1 MPKISVTKENIKKIV
16 DTHDKYWEDRKPDL
30 YKFKRAYETKFWDD
44 QKNDRS
50 QIVIETADAFGYVES
65 YVNSL
70 FTRNPG
76 VIVKKGIRG
85 GGDPKKAGG
94 LANSF
99 LLSQREVIEDAAR
112 LALIYPCSF
121 LKMCPTESSDPLR
134 RINAVAV
141 PPWEI
146 ILDRQARRWDEQKY
160 VGHAYWIPLSD
171 AYEKFGA
178 KKFDAMEI
186 EEFFDDKNRREVDER
201 PEGDDLFKYIR
212 VVEIY
217 DLLNGQ
223 LYFWS
228 AQYKGGE
235 DWLDKGPC
243 PFFTSNGEPLLN
255 IIPMYFNRIPDKPLD
270 GYSAM
275 SRIYD
280 QVFETNVIRSFQANA
295 IRKASRQYLVKKG
308 ALDEEQMSQITSGI
322 DGIFIEVDD
331 DTLGGIITPIP
342 QNPMPAE
349 LQTYYQM
356 VQQDKEKGS
365 MFAPFTRGES
375 TRASATEIVALAAYT
390 SSEVGRMA
398 RERDKS
404 IELISKTYIGM
415 MGLYLETENPEAIY
429 MDGEV
434 MFVRSSDLNDDFV
447 IYALDQASTPISESV
462 RKREFLQSVPLLQSL
477 GVPNSDLLTE
487 VIRTLGLPDTILQN
501 VPKQAS
507 TPGTVGVGEGQI
519 DVLPDIAE
527 AGSPGTLART
537 ARGGGPSG
545 LKGTLAGR

>member
-1 MPKISVTKENIKKIV
+1 MAKISVTKENIKTIV
-16 DTHDKYWEDRKPDL
+16 QTHDQYWDDRKPDL
-30 YKFKRAYETKFWDD
+30 YKHKRAYETRFWDD
-44 QKNDRS
+44 MNNDRT
-50 QIVIETADAFGYVES
+50 QIVIETADAFGYIES

-76 VIVKKGIRG
+76 VIVKKGIHG
-85 GGDPKKAGG
+85 GGDPKKAGA

-112 LALIYPCSF
+112 LALIFPCSF

-141 PPWEI
+141 PPWEV

-160 VGHAYWIPLSD
+160 VGHVYWIPLSD
-171 AYEKFGA
+171 AYDKFGT
-178 KKFDAMEI
+178 KKFDAMEL
-186 EEFFDDKNRREVDER
+186 EEFFDDRDRREVDER

-217 DLLNGQ
+217 DLLNAQ

-228 AQYKGGE
+228 DQYKGGDE
-235 DWLDKGPC
+235 WIEKGPC
-243 PFFTSNGEPLLN
+243 PFYNSNGEPLLS
-255 IIPMYFNRIPDKPLD
+255 IIPMYFNRIPDRPLD

-295 IRKASRQYLVKKG
+295 VRKASRQYLVKKG

-322 DGIFIEVDD
+322 DGVFIEVDE
-331 DTLGGIITPIP
+331 DTLSGIIQPVP
-342 QNPMPAE
+342 QNPMPSE
-349 LQTYYQM
+349 LQQYYQM

-375 TRASATEIVALAAYT
+375 SRASATEIVALAAYT

-404 IELISKTYIGM
+404 IELISKTYLGM
-415 MGLYLETENPEAIY
+415 MGLYLQSESPETILV
-429 MDGEV
+429 DGELH
-434 MFVRSSDLNDDFV
+434 FVRSSDLNDDFV

-477 GVPNSDLLTE
+477 GVPNSDLLAE
-487 VIRTLGLPDTILQN
+487 VVRTLGLPDTILQN
-501 VPKQAS
+501 VPKGIS
-507 TPGTVGVGEGQI
+507 SPGTVGAGEGQI
-519 DVLPDIAE
+519 DVLPDRQE

-545 LKGTLAGR
+545 LKGTLG